1 MTQLQ
6 PAVLIE
12 QDEALGLI
20 RLNRPAKRNA
30 VNEQMSAEALDAL
43 DAFEADG
50 EIRCIVLTGAGEQA
64 FCAGQ
69 DMAEASG
76 RVEKPE
82 VIRGGGAAGLAQR
95 LAAFEKPVIGA

>member
-1 MTQLQ
+1 MTASGGSTPL
-6 PAVLIE
+6 VLTE
-12 QDEALGLI
+12 VQDGIAIL
-20 RLNRPAKRNA
+20 RLNRPEKRNA

-50 EIRCIVLTGAGEQA
+50 AVRCIILTAALSSSGGQA

-76 RVEKPE
+76 RVARPE
-82 VIRGGGAAGLAQR
+82 VVRGGGAGGLA
-95 LAAFEKPVIGA
+95 